1 MYGVAVE
8 YDAGPGRAPGPPLRA
23 ACRAALVRQPGY
35 RRRLA
40 LVGDGWRRAVDL
52 FLFATPEAAR
62 AALDGAAWRQFVAAH
77 PACRDAGPALLVSEC
92 PYGGLVVLLRGQ
104 AGPTRGGQ
112 AAWRDHL
119 ANAEPAA
126 TLW

>member
-8 YDAGPGRAPGPPLRA
+8 YDAGSGRALAPQLRA
-23 ACRAALVRQPGY
+23 ACRVALSRQPGY

-52 FLFATPEAAR
+52 FLFDTPDAAR
-62 AALDGAAWRQFVAAH
+62 IALAGAAWRRLAAEH

-92 PYGGLVVLLRGQ
+92 PYGGLVVLLRRQ
-104 AGPTRGGQ
+104 ARPTRGGQ

-119 ANAEPAA
+119 VNAEPGAV
-126 TLW
+126 LW